1 MSPEKSCTKI
11 TKENKRKPQVIVIAC
26 CLFLH
31 TPDSA
36 CTYSIWHEARHSTQ
50 QRKHASVL
58 SLWLCWV
65 PPVGLPAKGLKASEY
80 LYTVHTAP
88 SQTPTQERRA
98 TAPQLP
104 LLSTTGI
111 STSSSSRQTN
121 TRVARNSALVP
132 ETVKTGL

>member
-31 TPDSA
+31 TLLVPI
-36 CTYSIWHEARHSTQ
+36 SIWHEARHSTQ

-65 PPVGLPAKGLKASEY
+65 PPVGLPAKGLEASEY

-121 TRVARNSALVP
+121 TRGARNSALVP

>member
-1 MSPEKSCTKI
+1 MCLLKSPVQKLQ
-11 TKENKRKPQVIVIAC
+11 NKRKPQVIFIAC

-88 SQTPTQERRA
+88 SQTPKPRKEE
-98 TAPQLP
+98 PP
-104 LLSTTGI
+104 HPSSPFLSTTGI
-111 STSSSSRQTN
+111 STSPSSRQN
-121 TRVARNSALVP
+121 EHARREKLRPLSRNS
-132 ETVKTGL
+132 

>member
-11 TKENKRKPQVIVIAC
+11 TKQSKRKPQVIFIAC

-50 QRKHASVL
+50 QRKQASVL

-65 PPVGLPAKGLKASEY
+65 PPVGLPAKGLEASEY

-98 TAPQLP
+98 TGPQLP
-104 LLSTTGI
+104 LPQYHRNQHILIFPPNEHARGEKLRP
-111 STSSSSRQTN
+111 SSR
-121 TRVARNSALVP
+121 NS
-132 ETVKTGL
+132 